1 MRKLHQYLL
10 APGIVLYFAGRLIS
24 RSYPTIGTILIV
36 IGCLLLL
43 SEIIYMLIH
52 YKEYRDQ
59 LKTIGLIVIVF
70 IIIIAIIHYFFR

>member
-1 MRKLHQYLL
+1 
-10 APGIVLYFAGRLIS
+10 
-24 RSYPTIGTILIV
+24 
-36 IGCLLLL
+36 
-43 SEIIYMLIH
+43 MLIH